1 MTITDYKK
9 RFFPI
14 LILLTLSTFSFAIE
28 KPSKREIG
36 FARHSAEDYLNERGI
51 TVKMSLLLEEYTE
64 RLFFFNDLATHS
76 FLLMAR
82 DDYAS
87 LLNDQV
93 LAFSI
98 GVWHSKARENET
110 FMHMFNYY
118 DNLIKDMHE
127 GRIPKEQV
135 SERPDIY
142 IRPMLNNIRWYQAR
156 FDAVL
161 DDQKRPCLYGCGP
174 VAVGQIMKYYGWPE
188 KATGSFSYIDPDKK
202 LRSINLEGATT
213 TWWNISNIYNRN
225 NVCDAPLDTLMKRVG
240 HAVCAHYG
248 NKGTSTNSSN
258 IKRAL
263 VMNFG
268 YSPAMF
274 LVDRHQVNE
283 YTMVGLIRNALE
295 HGTPCILTG
304 GNHVFVCDGM
314 YADYLHLNMGWGG
327 SYDGWYRF
335 PVVRK
340 SINKDSFIATAL
352 LNIFPDKNKK
362 HISRTVTVETPGTLS
377 SLLSEKD
384 YPNISSL
391 KIIGKINGADI
402 RLIRRMAG
410 GYESCDYFSWKGIL
424 SSLDLSEATIV
435 TDSIPYI
442 NIDAGS
448 INFKMNVKGK
458 FYEFANMTG
467 SDWEA
472 FCATKANNDRE
483 YRITRDDSIYHL
495 RPKTISGQ
503 IGMYMF
509 EACENLRQIILPKNT
524 YRISPR
530 AFSGCYALEE
540 ITLPP
545 GIRNIDAKAFEHCMS
560 LEKVTVCNDSPMLSM
575 QKFIGNVDNHAIF
588 DECNPRIQMVVDTS
602 MQTYADYTSQ
612 QEELRNAKREQEY
625 ARVRAEADKK
635 VLTYTN
641 KKKDTIRAPMGTK
654 VISTYKMVNGKRV
667 LVRKKTV
674 KI

>member
-1 MTITDYKK
+1 MSITNYIK
-9 RFFPI
+9 RFVPT
-14 LILLTLSTFSFAIE
+14 LILLLLSTLSLAIE
-28 KPSKREIG
+28 KPSRSEVS
-36 FARHSAEDYLNERGI
+36 FARHFAEEFLYDKGA
-51 TVKMSLLLEEYTE
+51 TVNMSLQLEEYTE
-64 RLFFFNDLATHS
+64 HLFFFNDIDAEV

-98 GVWHSKARENET
+98 GVWHSKARENMT
-110 FMHMFNYY
+110 FMHMFAYY

-127 GRIPKEQV
+127 GRIPKEQP
-135 SERPDIY
+135 SERPNIF
-142 IRPMLNNIRWYQAR
+142 IRPMLSSIRWYQAR
-156 FDAVL
+156 IGKIY
-161 DDQKRPCLYGCGP
+161 DDHNRPCLYGCGA
-174 VAVGQIMKYYGWPE
+174 VAVGQLMKYHEWPD
-188 KATGSFSYIDPDKK
+188 KAKGEFCYMDDAKK
-202 LRSINLEGATT
+202 LRSINLEGATIP
-213 TWWNISNIYNRN
+213 WGKLN
-225 NVCDAPLDTLMKRVG
+225 NVYNFFYPHDTALDTLMKRVG
-240 HAVCAHYG
+240 HAICSEYG
-248 NKGTSTNSSN
+248 YEGTSSNSRDF
-258 IKRAL
+258 KRAM
-263 VMNFG
+263 VRNFG

-274 LVDRHQVNE
+274 LVNSLRVNE
-283 YTMVGLIRNALE
+283 YTMVNLIRNDLNQ
-295 HGTPCILTG
+295 GCPCILTG
-304 GNHVFVCDGM
+304 GHHVFVCDGM
-314 YADYLHLNMGWGG
+314 YADFLHLNMGWGG

-335 PVVRK
+335 PIVRK
-340 SINKDSFIATAL
+340 DINEYSFINSAL
-352 LNIFPDKNKK
+352 LNIFPDDAAT
-362 HISRTVTVETPGTLS
+362 HINRTVTIETPGTLS

-458 FYEFANMTG
+458 LYEFANMTD

-545 GIRNIDAKAFEHCMS
+545 GVRNIDAKAFEHCMS
-560 LEKVTVCNDSPMLSM
+560 LEKVTVCNDSPMLYM
-575 QKFIGNVDNHAIF
+575 QQSVGNANNTIF
-588 DECNPRIQMVVDTS
+588 YGCNPKIRMVVDTS

-625 ARVRAEADKK
+625 VRARAEADKK

>member
-377 SLLSEKD
+377 TLLSEKD
-384 YPNISSL
+384 CPNIYSL
-391 KIIGKINGADI
+391 KVIGKINGADI
-402 RLIRRMAG
+402 HLIRRMAG
-410 GYESCDYFSWKGIL
+410 SYEVQDYFSWKGIL
-424 SSLDLSEATIV
+424 TSLDLSDATIV
-435 TDSIPYI
+435 TDTVPYSNI
-442 NIDAGS
+442 NAAS
-448 INFKMNVKGK
+448 INFRTKDMGK
-458 FYEFANMTG
+458 LYEFARMTDD
-467 SDWEA
+467 DWA
-472 FCATKANNDRE
+472 SFCAAKANDVPSYKIIKE
-483 YRITRDDSIYHL
+483 DTVYYL
-495 RPKTISGQ
+495 RPKTIERQ

-509 EACENLRQIILPKNT
+509 ERCENLRHIILPKN
-524 YRISPR
+524 ILSVKPR
-530 AFSGCYALEE
+530 AFSGCRALEE
-540 ITLPP
+540 IVIPS
-545 GIRNIDAKAFEHCMS
+545 GVNAIGRNSFAHCQS
-560 LEKVTVCNDSPMLSM
+560 LKKVTVCSDSPMLSM
-575 QKFIGNVDNHAIF
+575 RDSISNVNNSAIF
-588 DECNPRIQMVVDTS
+588 RECNPQIQMVVDNS
-602 MQTYADYTSQ
+602 MQTYADCMKQ
-612 QEELRNAKREQEY
+612 LEELRNAEIEERM
-625 ARVRAEADKK
+625 ARLRTEAEKSA
-635 VLTYTN
+635 LTYKN
-641 KKKDTIRAPMGTK
+641 RGKEVIRAPMGSK
-654 VISTYKMVNGKRV
+654 IVSTYKMVNGKRV